1 MFAPIANSQQVR
13 VAFLL
18 IPGFSMIG
26 FSALVDPLRQA
37 NSLSGEDLYR
47 WQVLSAQ
54 GEPVLASNGM
64 ALVPHT
70 SIQQA
75 QAFDVLL
82 VCAGFEPELGYTE
95 QLGKWLQQVS
105 RKGLWLGSQDTGSL
119 LLAKAGLLNGF
130 RATIHWEN
138 LVAFKEVF
146 RRVEVVDEL
155 YEVDGRRMTCSGGMA
170 GLDMM
175 LYLIESQRGHDL
187 ALAVSDELIYGHV
200 REGKSP
206 QRLHDGLRH
215 GTNNSKVLA
224 VINNMEANLEEPL
237 NIPELA
243 RQVNISERELER
255 LFNRHMQ
262 QPPGRF
268 YRQKRLQRARALLQQ
283 TDQQV
288 VDIAV
293 ACGFASAAHFTR
305 AYKLYFG
312 VAPSRDRVQQV
323 RLDGAG
329 TGTFATQKSQ
339 SLGIVLKQPAS

>member
-1 MFAPIANSQQVR
+1 MFSPLPPSKQIK

-37 NSLSGEDLYR
+37 NSLSGENLYA
-47 WQVLSAQ
+47 WQVLSAK

-64 ALVPHT
+64 ALVPHAG
-70 SIQQA
+70 IKDA
-75 QAFDVLL
+75 EPFDVPL
-82 VCAGFEPELGYTE
+82 VCAGFEPELGYTPE
-95 QLGKWLQQVS
+95 LGKWLQQIS

-155 YEVDGRRMTCSGGMA
+155 YEVDGKRMTCSGGMS

-215 GTNNSKVLA
+215 GTNNTKVLT
-224 VINNMEANLEEPL
+224 VIHTMEENLEEPL
-237 NIPELA
+237 SIPELA
-243 RQVNISERELER
+243 RVVNISERELER
-255 LFNRHMQ
+255 LFNRHIQ
-262 QPPGRF
+262 QSPGRF

-293 ACGFASAAHFTR
+293 ASGFASAAHFTR
-305 AYKLYFG
+305 AYKQYFG

-323 RLDGAG
+323 RLG
-329 TGTFATQKSQ
+329 
-339 SLGIVLKQPAS
+339 